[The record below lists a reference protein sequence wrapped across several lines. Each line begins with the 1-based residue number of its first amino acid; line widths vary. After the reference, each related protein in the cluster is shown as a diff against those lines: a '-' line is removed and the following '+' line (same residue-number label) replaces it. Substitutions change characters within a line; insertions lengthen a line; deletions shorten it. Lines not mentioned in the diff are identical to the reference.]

1 MIRFGSSLV
10 WRTLLSIIS
19 SLVLLALFLHLV
31 ASAGEEINLAR
42 LVDVI
47 KNMMPGWVMLYLAL
61 HIAGVFFRAERFR
74 VLLRAASPVIP
85 AYPHLVLVTVVRNMV
100 VDLFPARLGELIYAG
115 MLNRGYKVRLDACI
129 SSLSLSI
136 WFDIAI
142 LVPLGLVLAFTPLVN
157 SELSPRLLS
166 VAILVLVL
174 AVVGVLVLYPGCK
187 IFAHLLRRWA
197 MRFQSRLL
205 DNIVTF
211 FEQLADAISK
221 TMQLGVF
228 GRCLLLTV
236 GVRACKYLAL
246 YALFLAVTLPNFQ
259 QLSQAQP
266 WMVLISMIA
275 SEAAASLPVPAFM
288 SFGTYEAGGTAA
300 LAALGFPVDVS
311 ALTLLSIHISTQ
323 FVDYIFGGICLVL
336 FFLLVRP
343 IVSSNKKSPIR
354 RWTLVV
360 FIILMLLAVGV
371 AGYQYKKYRKAR
383 SLVSPPAGHLLENAD
398 QHRQQAAN
406 DFDRLNGF
414 VVWSSNRF
422 GNHDI
427 LKMTLPEMRI
437 TRLTT
442 HPNSEYFPRVSP
454 DGQSV
459 VFARGKK
466 RWVSQ
471 RNSKDWDVYLL
482 NVKTGEEKLLQ
493 RDANQPTWSQDGAH
507 VFFQYQSGGFMQKN
521 IATGETRLLV
531 QSGSGS
537 LPPGLELQTPSFNS
551 ERNELAVT
559 FRGSKRG
566 TMLVTPEAS
575 QYIAV
580 DDGCQITW
588 APDGTFMYWVDHGGR
603 GTNKIYRYN
612 PESGEKT
619 GLLDIQNEYSHEY
632 FPKLSTNGKYMVLAA
647 SAGGHEH
654 DVADYELFLWR
665 VGDDWDAVTR
675 LTFHTGNDNWPD
687 VYLTD
692 D

>member
-1 MIRFGSSLV
+1 
-10 WRTLLSIIS
+10 
-19 SLVLLALFLHLV
+19 
-31 ASAGEEINLAR
+31 
-42 LVDVI
+42 
-47 KNMMPGWVMLYLAL
+47 
-61 HIAGVFFRAERFR
+61 
-74 VLLRAASPVIP
+74 
-85 AYPHLVLVTVVRNMV
+85 
-100 VDLFPARLGELIYAG
+100 
-115 MLNRGYKVRLDACI
+115 
-129 SSLSLSI
+129 
-136 WFDIAI
+136 
-142 LVPLGLVLAFTPLVN
+142 AFTPLVN

-166 VAILVLVL
+166 VAILVLAL
-174 AVVGVLVLYPGCK
+174 AVVGVLALYPGCR
-187 IFAHLLRRWA
+187 IFARLLRRWT

-205 DNIVTF
+205 DNTATF

-246 YALFLAVTLPNFQ
+246 YSLFLAVTLPNFQ

-343 IVSSNKKSPIR
+343 IVSSNNKKPPIR
-354 RWTLVV
+354 RWPLVV
-360 FIILMLLAVGV
+360 FIVLMLLAVGV
-371 AGYQYKKYRKAR
+371 AGYQYKKFRKAR
-383 SLVSPPAGHLLENAD
+383 SLVSPPAGHTLDNANELK
-398 QHRQQAAN
+398 QQAIN
-406 DFDRLNGF
+406 HLNGLKGF

-427 LKMTLPEMRI
+427 LKMTLPEMGI
-437 TRLTT
+437 IRLTT

-454 DGQSV
+454 DGQSII
-459 VFARGKK
+459 FARGKK

-471 RNSKDWDVYLL
+471 RNSIDWDVYLL
-482 NVKTGEEKLLQ
+482 DLESGEERLLQ
-493 RDANQPTWSQDGAH
+493 RDANQPTWSEDGSH
-507 VFFQYQSGGFMQKN
+507 VYFQYKSGGFMQMN
-521 IATGETRLLV
+521 IATGETKLLV
-531 QSGSGS
+531 QSGSAS
-537 LPPGLELQTPSFNS
+537 LPPGLELQTPSYNS
-551 ERNELAVT
+551 IRNELAVT

-566 TMLVTPEAS
+566 TMLVTPNAPE
-575 QYIAV
+575 YVAV
-580 DDGCQITW
+580 DDGCQMTW
-588 APDGTFMYWVDHGGR
+588 APDGTFIYWVDHGGR
-603 GTNKIYRYN
+603 GTNKIYRYDL
-612 PESGEKT
+612 ESGEKT

-632 FPKLSTNGKYMVLAA
+632 FPKLSANGEYMVLAA

-665 VGDDWDAVTR
+665 VGDDWDDVTR

-687 VYLTD
+687 IMLN
-692 D
+692 

>member
-1 MIRFGSSLV
+1 MIHFDASLV
-10 WRTLLSIIS
+10 RRTLLSIVS

-31 ASAGEEINLAR
+31 ATAGEEINLAR

-47 KNMMPGWVMLYLAL
+47 TNMAPDWVVLYLVL
-61 HIAGVFFRAERFR
+61 HIAGVFVRAERFR
-74 VLLRAASPVIP
+74 VLLRAASPVVP
-85 AYPHLVLVTVVRNMV
+85 AYPHVVLVTVVRNMV
-100 VDLFPARLGELIYAG
+100 VDLLPARLGELIYAG

-157 SELSPRLLS
+157 SELSPRLIS

-187 IFAHLLRRWA
+187 IFARVFRQWTE
-197 MRFQSRLL
+197 RFHSRVL
-205 DNIVTF
+205 NNAATF

-228 GRCLLLTV
+228 GRCLLLTI

-246 YALFLAVTLPNFQ
+246 YALFLAVTQPNFP
-259 QLSQAQP
+259 QLAQAEP
-266 WMVLISMIA
+266 WIVLISMIS

-300 LAALGFPVDVS
+300 LAALGFPLDTS
-311 ALTLLSIHISTQ
+311 ALTLLSMHISTQ
-323 FVDYIFGGICLVL
+323 FVDYLFGGTCLVL
-336 FFLLVRP
+336 FFLLTRQA
-343 IVSSNKKSPIR
+343 VSSNKEAKVR
-354 RWTLVV
+354 RWPVVV
-360 FIILMLLAVGV
+360 FAFLMIIAILLVGME
-371 AGYQYKKYRKAR
+371 YKKYRKAR
-383 SLVSPPAGHLLENAD
+383 SLVSPPAGHVLDNVQELK
-398 QHRQQAAN
+398 QQVAN
-406 DFDRLNGF
+406 NLGRLTGF
-414 VVWSSNRF
+414 VVWSSNRS

-427 LKMTLPEMRI
+427 LKMTLPDMQI
-437 TRLTT
+437 TSLTT
-442 HPNSEYFPRVSP
+442 HPNSEYYPRISP
-454 DGQSV
+454 DGKSI

-471 RNSKDWDVYLL
+471 RNSKDWNVYWL
-482 NVKTGEEKLLQ
+482 NLQTGEERLIKK
-493 RDANQPTWSQDGAH
+493 DANQPTWSEGGKH
-507 VFFQYQSGGFMQKN
+507 VYFQYKTGGFIQKN
-521 IATGETRLLV
+521 VDTGEEISLV

-537 LPPGLELQTPSFNS
+537 LPAGLELQTPSFNAA
-551 ERNELAVT
+551 RNQLAVT

-566 TMLVTPEAS
+566 TVLVMPET
-575 QYIAV
+575 QEFLVV
-580 DDGCQITW
+580 DDGCQMTW
-588 APDGTFMYWVDHGGR
+588 SPDGKYIYWVDHGGR
-603 GTNKIYRYN
+603 GQNKIYRYD

-632 FPKLSTNGKYMVLAA
+632 FPKLSANGEYMILAA

-665 VGDDWDAVTR
+665 LGDDWDDVTR

-687 VYLTD
+687 IFLN
-692 D
+692 